1 MVEHARTLSRIA
13 DHAQLG
19 AWEIFFRFVLGVIF
33 AIAAFGKVI
42 DIQVFAKTISWLIP
56 GGSSPQWLNV
66 GLASVVVA
74 WETFLAVW
82 LLSTNAGWRTFL
94 CVAGTLVAFTL
105 VLLRIWGDPLA
116 PNCGC
121 LSLLKIASR
130 TNHEAG
136 AGVVRNIALLVI
148 VGWLLW
154 NALRRGDMHR
164 QAA

>member
-1 MVEHARTLSRIA
+1 MAQCRARRSR
-13 DHAQLG
+13 G
-19 AWEIFFRFVLGVIF
+19 RLGVI
-33 AIAAFGKVI
+33 
-42 DIQVFAKTISWLIP
+42 P
-56 GGSSPQWLNV
+56 R
-66 GLASVVVA
+66 GLAA
-74 WETFLAVW
+74 QHQGRLT
-82 LLSTNAGWRTFL
+82 LLW

-105 VLLRIWGDPLA
+105 VLVRIWGNPLA

-154 NALRRGDMHR
+154 NALRRSDMNPHV
-164 QAA
+164 A

>member
-1 MVEHARTLSRIA
+1 MNDSETVFLRSRSDPSTA
-13 DHAQLG
+13 LVRSLTFALG
-19 AWEIFFRFVLGVIF
+19 LLFAAAALGKI
-33 AIAAFGKVI
+33 I
-42 DIQVFAKTISWLIP
+42 DSQVFAKTISWLIP
-56 GGSSPQWLNV
+56 GGSSPQWLNI
-66 GLASVVVA
+66 GLAAVVVA
-74 WETFLAVW
+74 WESFLAVW
-82 LLSTNAGWRTFL
+82 LLSTRADSRILW

-154 NALRRGDMHR
+154 NALRRREMHP
-164 QAA
+164 QVA

>member
-1 MVEHARTLSRIA
+1 MVEDARTLSRIA

-33 AIAAFGKVI
+33 ALAALGKVI
-42 DIQVFAKTISWLIP
+42 DVQVFAKTISWLIP
-56 GGSSPQWLNV
+56 GAASPQWMNV
-66 GLASVVVA
+66 GLAAVVVA
-74 WETFLAVW
+74 WEVFLAVW
-82 LLSTNAGWRTFL
+82 LLSTKADSRILW

-105 VLLRIWGDPLA
+105 VLVRIWGDPLA

-154 NALRRGDMHR
+154 NALRHR
-164 QAA
+164 DLEPAPR